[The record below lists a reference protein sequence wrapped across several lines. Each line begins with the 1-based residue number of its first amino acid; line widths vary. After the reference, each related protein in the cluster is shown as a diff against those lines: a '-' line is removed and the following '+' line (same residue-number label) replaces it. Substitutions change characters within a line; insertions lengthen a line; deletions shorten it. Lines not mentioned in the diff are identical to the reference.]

1 MLFAILF
8 FIWLT
13 VAIKT
18 ESKPLFRFAVVF
30 AALNYVGLMLNVFV
44 GVV

>member
-13 VAIKT
+13 VALRT
-18 ESKPLFRFAVVF
+18 ECKPLFRFAVVF
-30 AALNYVGLMLNVFV
+30 AAFNYVGLTLNVLT

>member
-13 VAIKT
+13 VALKT
-18 ESKPLFRFAVVF
+18 ESKPLFHFAVVF
-30 AALNYVGLMLNVFV
+30 AAFNFVGVMLNVFV

>member
-1 MLFAILF
+1 MLFAVLF

-13 VAIKT
+13 VAFRT

-30 AALNYVGLMLNVFV
+30 AAFNYAGLMLNVFT